1 MENEFWLFIF
11 IFIFIFTFTFI
22 FIFIFMLGGGGNCMG
37 KGREDFEDGGGEYTL
52 RLNGRCRAGA
62 EEVSFAWLAVD
73 AQTTH
78 RAFTSGVR
86 VDTNDSKLLIMH
98 ALWQPGLS

>member
-1 MENEFWLFIF
+1 MAGASN
-11 IFIFIFTFTFI
+11 
-22 FIFIFMLGGGGNCMG
+22 
-37 KGREDFEDGGGEYTL
+37 TL

-62 EEVSFAWLAVD
+62 EEVSFVWLAVD

-78 RAFTSGVR
+78 RAFASGVR

-98 ALWQPGLS
+98 ALWQPALS